1 MDKDDMKWW
10 NKLKQKFKDAD
21 NIIDFSVDIL
31 IVIFDVMTTPLLIPI
46 RIGKYYIKGF
56 FKSMCKRFLKKTYH
70 RLYDDK

>member
-1 MDKDDMKWW
+1 MKWW

-56 FKSMCKRFLKKTYH
+56 FLNHYVKDF
-70 RLYDDK
+70 